1 MTKLLFCIC
10 FYFRSS
16 GFLQREIRSVGMSA
30 AGATAKGV
38 AGFFLMMV
46 IVVAALCGYNTP
58 VIITFFY
65 VCAGQARQQQDIK
78 GEYE

>member
-1 MTKLLFCIC
+1 
-10 FYFRSS
+10 
-16 GFLQREIRSVGMSA
+16 MSA